1 MSTQP
6 SAPPKKIG
14 IGLIGM
20 GVVGSGV
27 ATVLSNKSEALD
39 AGPGTCLE
47 IRKALVRDLS
57 KPRVGPISQ
66 HLFTTDANDLL
77 QDPAIDIIV
86 EVMGGEEPAREY
98 IYEALSRGKHEV
110 TANKEVMGK
119 HGPDLSDLAER
130 QGVALLYEAS
140 AGGGIPLIS
149 TLHHDLSA
157 NEVTGVTAIING
169 TTNYILTKMSQEGVE
184 FKEALEEAM
193 DLGYAEPDPSA
204 DIEGT
209 DAAHKLA
216 LIASLAFHSEV
227 RSSDVYCEGISR
239 LAARDFQYAGELGY
253 AIKLLA
259 IAKNNGN
266 SVQVGVHPTLIPQDL
281 LLAKVDG
288 VFNAIQIDAD
298 IAGRIL
304 LYGRGAGPEP
314 TASAVISDIL
324 RIAKAMSLGQANG
337 WPVSS
342 GTTKAIR
349 PMEESESQFYI
360 RMTVDDTFGVLAQI
374 TQIFGEMEISLA
386 SLIQKRSDPENN
398 TAEIVLMT
406 HPAPEKGM
414 RESLARM
421 EGLGAVWEIGNVV
434 RVEG

>member
-1 MSTQP
+1 M
-6 SAPPKKIG
+6 
-14 IGLIGM
+14 
-20 GVVGSGV
+20 GSGV
-27 ATVLSNKSEALD
+27 AAVLNKKCGMLD
-39 AGPGTCLE
+39 AGPGACLE
-47 IRKALVRDLS
+47 IRRALVRDKS
-57 KPRVGPISQ
+57 KSRSGFITQS
-66 HLFTTDANDLL
+66 LLTTDPSDLL
-77 QDPAIDIIV
+77 QDSEVDIIV
-86 EVMGGEEPAREY
+86 EVMGGEEPALGY
-98 IYEALSRGKHEV
+98 IREALSRGKHVV

-119 HGPDLSDLAER
+119 HGPDLSRLADR

-157 NEVTGVTAIING
+157 NEVTSVTAIING
-169 TTNYILTKMSQEGVE
+169 TTNYILTRMSQEGIE
-184 FKEALEEAM
+184 FKEALDEAM
-193 DLGYAEPDPSA
+193 ELGYAEADPSA

-227 RSSDVYCEGISR
+227 RSSDVYREGISR
-239 LAARDFQYAGELGY
+239 LAARDFQYARELGY
-253 AIKLLA
+253 VIKLLA
-259 IAKNNGN
+259 IGKNDGE
-266 SVQVGVHPTLIPQDL
+266 SIQVGVHPTLIPEDL

-298 IAGRIL
+298 VAGRIL
-304 LYGRGAGPEP
+304 LYGQGAGPDP
-314 TASAVISDIL
+314 TASAVISDVL

-342 GTTKAIR
+342 SVPKTIK
-349 PMEESESQFYI
+349 PMEESRSQFYV
-360 RMTVDDTFGVLAQI
+360 RMTAEDTYGVLAQI
-374 TQIFGEMEISLA
+374 TQIFSEMEISLA
-386 SLIQKRSDPENN
+386 SVLQKRSNPEDN

-414 RESLARM
+414 RGSVVRM
-421 EGLGAVWEIGNVV
+421 EGLEAVREIGNVV

>member
-6 SAPPKKIG
+6 TAPAKRIG
-14 IGLIGM
+14 IGLMGV

-27 ATVLSNKSEALD
+27 AAVLNDKSADLD
-39 AGPGTCLE
+39 AGPGAQLSIC
-47 IRKALVRDLS
+47 RALVKDPSKSRPVHLS
-57 KPRVGPISQ
+57 PE
-66 HLFTTDANDLL
+66 LFTTDPNELL
-77 QDPAIDIIV
+77 QDPEVDIIV
-86 EVMGGEEPAREY
+86 EVMGGENPAREY
-98 IYEALSRGKHEV
+98 ICEALSRGKHVV

-119 HGPDLSDLAER
+119 HGPDLSGLAQR
-130 QGVALLYEAS
+130 RGVALLYEAS

-149 TLHHDLSA
+149 TLHQDLSA

-169 TTNYILTKMSQEGVE
+169 TTNYILTRMSQEGVE
-184 FKEALEEAM
+184 FGEALAQAM
-193 DLGYAEPDPSA
+193 ELGYAEPDPSA

-216 LIASLAFHSEV
+216 LIASLAFHTEV
-227 RSSDVYCEGISR
+227 RSPDVYSEGISR
-239 LAARDFQYAGELGY
+239 LVARDFQYARELGY

-259 IAKNNGN
+259 IGKNDGE
-266 SVQVGVHPTLIPQDL
+266 SIQVGVHPTLLPEDL

-298 IAGRIL
+298 VAGRIL

-314 TASAVISDIL
+314 TASAVISDVL
-324 RIAKAMSLGQANG
+324 RIARAMSLGQANG

-342 GTTKAIR
+342 SSPKSIK
-349 PMEESESQFYI
+349 PMEEWESQFYV
-360 RMTVDDTFGVLAQI
+360 RMTVEDTFGVLAQI
-374 TQIFGEMEISLA
+374 TQIFKEMKISLA
-386 SLIQKRSDPENN
+386 SVIQKRSDPEHG

-406 HPAPEKGM
+406 HPAPEKAM
-414 RESLARM
+414 RESVERM
-421 EGLGAVWEIGNVV
+421 EELEAVREIGNVV

>member
-1 MSTQP
+1 M
-6 SAPPKKIG
+6 G
-14 IGLIGM
+14 V

-27 ATVLSNKSEALD
+27 AAVLQEKSGALD
-39 AGPGTCLE
+39 AGPGACIE
-47 IRKALVRDLS
+47 IRRALVKDTS
-57 KPRVGPISQ
+57 KPRPASLPPE
-66 HLFTTDANDLL
+66 LFTTDAADLL
-77 QDPAIDIIV
+77 QDPEVDIIV
-86 EVMGGEEPAREY
+86 ELMGGEEPAREY
-98 IYEALSRGKHEV
+98 ICDALTRGKHVV

-119 HGPDLSDLAER
+119 HGPDLSGLAQR

-149 TLHHDLSA
+149 TLQHDLSA
-157 NEVTGVTAIING
+157 NEVTGITAIING
-169 TTNYILTKMSQEGVE
+169 TTNYILTRMSQEGIE
-184 FKEALEEAM
+184 FGEALTEATA
-193 DLGYAEPDPSA
+193 LGYAEPDPSA

-239 LAARDFQYAGELGY
+239 LAARDFQYARELGY

-259 IAKNNGN
+259 IGKNDGK
-266 SVQVGVHPTLIPQDL
+266 SIQVGVHPTLLPEDL

-298 IAGRIL
+298 VAGRIL

-324 RIAKAMSLGQANG
+324 RIAKAMSMGQANG

-342 GTTKAIR
+342 AVPKAIR
-349 PMEESESQFYI
+349 PMEESESQFYV
-360 RMTVDDTFGVLAQI
+360 RMTVEDTYGVLAQI
-374 TQIFGEMEISLA
+374 TQIFYEMQISLA
-386 SLIQKRSDPENN
+386 SVIQKRSDPENN

-406 HPAPEKGM
+406 HPAPEKSM
-414 RESLARM
+414 RKSVVRM
-421 EGLGAVWEIGNVV
+421 EGLEAVREIGNVI